1 MYDLVFCADFF
12 HHQRTQGIAQYGLQ
26 NTHKLVKFIHLFLHI
41 YNIIDIPAKLCEELA
56 ENLQSF
62 DRPRRRLLELM
73 LKSTK
78 SKFTTSERNL
88 IFEFFTQPE
97 KIHLDETGR
106 VSGLEIF
113 NTRTNKRITCR
124 KH

>member
-1 MYDLVFCADFF
+1 M
-12 HHQRTQGIAQYGLQ
+12 
-26 NTHKLVKFIHLFLHI
+26 
-41 YNIIDIPAKLCEELA
+41 KLCEELA